1 MSSLPT
7 GTLAR
12 DVVDP
17 TDASVNSGAG
27 TPLTPGPPG
36 VPVPFWGLPCGVTDT

>member
-17 TDASVNSGAG
+17 TDTSVNSGAG
-27 TPLTPGPPG
+27 TPPYSGPA
-36 VPVPFWGLPCGVTDT
+36 WGPRALLGPALRGD